1 MLSFN
6 HQENSMK
13 LLSVLVLFASVS
25 AFAQNGQ
32 PAAAAPEATGM
43 AASAPA
49 TEAPKMEKK
58 KKHGKKGHAGK
69 KHADKAA
76 E

>member
-1 MLSFN
+1 
-6 HQENSMK
+6 MK

-32 PAAAAPEATGM
+32 PAAAPVEPAG
-43 AASAPA
+43 ASAAPT